1 MYNVFRIANA
11 LTHARKLSRYDMPTA
26 LRRVINHGFKAFEN
40 MNPSDVEELKK
51 VKYVSHCIKEL
62 VKC

>member
-1 MYNVFRIANA
+1 
-11 LTHARKLSRYDMPTA
+11 MPAA

-40 MNPSDVEELKK
+40 MNRIDTQKLQEVR
-51 VKYVSHCIKEL
+51 YVSFCIKKL